1 MSNSLQQEMEFNTG
15 SKNLKVKMLDK
26 QFQQKNIIEKN
37 VEIHFGN
44 LLMTLMSSSE

>member
-26 QFQQKNIIEKN
+26 QFQHKNIIEKKCRN
-37 VEIHFGN
+37 SLWEPFDDIDVII
-44 LLMTLMSSSE
+44 

>member
-26 QFQQKNIIEKN
+26 QFQQKNIIEKKCRN
-37 VEIHFGN
+37 SFWKPFDDIDVII
-44 LLMTLMSSSE
+44 